1 MPLTIP
7 TVQPVSSP
15 TLPHVPAIK
24 QPRVSS
30 FVNHLDCVA
39 LERAP
44 AKWVCEACDVSG
56 TAANTHEDD
65 VILPYLEMCLI
76 T

>member
-1 MPLTIP
+1 MRKGGYILLWRKNNDLHII
-7 TVQPVSSP
+7 SY
-15 TLPHVPAIK
+15 
-24 QPRVSS
+24 
-30 FVNHLDCVA
+30 HLDCVA

-56 TAANTHEDD
+56 TAASAHALT
-65 VILPYLEMCLI
+65 EM